1 LEFCAVDVRTV
12 GTVMVDKTVLLINE
26 LMDVGKGIGYIAEES
41 KVMNDPV
48 IRASLNIVVRRR

>member
-1 LEFCAVDVRTV
+1 MDVRTV